1 MPRERPAMGTVS
13 VPNERK
19 IPAFAAAALLVS
31 SLSLGECAT
40 ATAGSS
46 LLDARAQAA
55 PPKASIFDPPPPR
68 EKPAMTLDERLKLQ
82 KDLTAAR
89 DRHAPNAKARAHAAP
104 PAQPAKP

>member
-1 MPRERPAMGTVS
+1 MPVKRPAMGTVS

-19 IPAFAAAALLVS
+19 IPAFAVAALLLS

-40 ATAGSS
+40 AAAGSS

-55 PPKASIFDPPPPR
+55 PPKTSIYDPPPQR

-89 DRHAPNAKARAHAAP
+89 DRHPPNAKAHAAP
-104 PAQPAKP
+104 PAQPPKP